1 MGTDASFR
9 SKTGENGDSSAPSRR
24 LPRHSGA
31 PDPRPGPKTRGGT
44 LARDGPGASARIGV
58 GGDPADETAARR
70 GRGADRRRHCAGD
83 HGPAAMGRRGRRR
96 CRRPAGGVGSAGAP
110 GPPAGRPV
118 PGLGGGPGLRRLPA
132 LGGGAGAPHRRP
144 GHRGRGRRGARGQL
158 HRRLRAGPG
167 PGPGV
172 PGGGQR
178 PGPGGAVRAGGP
190 WPAGAGMAPGN
201 PRRGARDLGPGDRR
215 ARQPGGEAGA
225 RVTEIPAVRAAP
237 PEDDERET
245 LGQRLAWHL
254 YTSMERIAMGWPER
268 PARLLF
274 EGYARAGYRLM
285 RKARA
290 TVSKN
295 YGQVLGRPPGS
306 DLVQAA
312 VREGFSLYAR
322 YWYESF
328 AVRTWDRDR
337 VDRTFHIQIAERLDK
352 ALAAGRGCIA
362 ALPHLG
368 NWDVAGKWLAGH
380 YKMVA
385 VAEQLKPRRMYE
397 LFLQHRLD
405 LGMEIVPLTE
415 DRSAGIQLAQMLA
428 DNYVV
433 TLVADRD
440 LGGRGVDCEMFGR
453 TRKVPA
459 GPALLSLSTGAPL
472 LACSTYTADDGWLC
486 HIGEPLEIERT
497 GEMRADVTA
506 LTRLLAAEFERAI
519 AARPTDWHMFQP
531 AWGDGDGAAA
541 VPGAPPAAGPP
552 APG

>member
-190 WPAGAGMAPGN
+190 GPAGAGMAPGN

-237 PEDDERET
+237 HEDDERET

-274 EGYARAGYRLM
+274 EGYARAG
-285 RKARA
+285 
-290 TVSKN
+290 
-295 YGQVLGRPPGS
+295 
-306 DLVQAA
+306 
-312 VREGFSLYAR
+312 
-322 YWYESF
+322 
-328 AVRTWDRDR
+328 
-337 VDRTFHIQIAERLDK
+337 
-352 ALAAGRGCIA
+352 GRGCIA

-397 LFLQHRLD
+397 LFLQHRRD

-415 DRSAGIQLAQMLA
+415 DRSAGIKLAQMLA

-453 TRKVPA
+453 TRKLPA

-472 LACSTYTADDGWLC
+472 LACSTFTADDGWLC
-486 HIGEPLEIERT
+486 LIGEPLEIERT
-497 GEMRADVTA
+497 GDMRTDVTA

-531 AWGDGDGAAA
+531 AWDPPEPGPGGRAAP
-541 VPGAPPAAGPP
+541 VPG
-552 APG
+552 

>member
-190 WPAGAGMAPGN
+190 GPAGAGMAPGN

-254 YTSMERIAMGWPER
+254 YTSMERIAMG
-268 PARLLF
+268 
-274 EGYARAGYRLM
+274 
-285 RKARA
+285 
-290 TVSKN
+290 
-295 YGQVLGRPPGS
+295 RPPGS

-337 VDRTFHIQIAERLDK
+337 VDRTFHIQNAERLDK

-397 LFLQHRLD
+397 LFLQHRRD

-415 DRSAGIQLAQMLA
+415 DRSAGIKLAQMLA

-433 TLVADRD
+433 TLVRS
-440 LGGRGVDCEMFGR
+440 E
-453 TRKVPA
+453 
-459 GPALLSLSTGAPL
+459 
-472 LACSTYTADDGWLC
+472 
-486 HIGEPLEIERT
+486 ER
-497 GEMRADVTA
+497 R
-506 LTRLLAAEFERAI
+506 
-519 AARPTDWHMFQP
+519 
-531 AWGDGDGAAA
+531 
-541 VPGAPPAAGPP
+541 
-552 APG
+552 

>member
-1 MGTDASFR
+1 MGTRRSFHSR
-9 SKTGENGDSSAPSRR
+9 SGEKGDCSRPAG
-24 LPRHSGA
+24 PRAGA
-31 PDPRPGPKTRGGT
+31 EFRGGT
-44 LARDGPGASARIGV
+44 LARDGPGAGARIGV
-58 GGDPADETAARR
+58 GGDPPHEVAAGG
-70 GRGADRRRHCAGD
+70 GRGAHRRRHRVGD
-83 HGPAAMGRRGRRR
+83 HGSAEVGGCGGRGRRG
-96 CRRPAGGVGSAGAP
+96 PAGGVGGP
-110 GPPAGRPV
+110 GPPGSPATRPV
-118 PGLGGGPGLRRLPA
+118 PGLGGGPGLRWVPA
-132 LGGGAGAPHRRP
+132 LRGGAGPADGRP
-144 GHRGRGRRGARGQL
+144 GHGGRRGRGAGGEL
-158 HRRLRAGPG
+158 HRRVRAGPG
-167 PGPGV
+167 TGPGV

-178 PGPGGAVRAGGP
+178 ARPGQAVRAGVP
-190 WPAGAGMAPGN
+190 WAARPGMAPGD
-201 PRRGARDLGPGDRR
+201 PRRGARAFRALDRGPG
-215 ARQPGGEAGA
+215 QPGGEAGA
-225 RVTEIPAVRAAP
+225 GGRSGGLMTDIAAGVEAGP
-237 PEDDERET
+237 LREDERET
-245 LGQRLAWHL
+245 FGQRMAWSL
-254 YTSMERIAMGWPER
+254 YTTMERIAMRWPER

-274 EGYARAGYRLM
+274 EGYARAGYRVM
-285 RKARA
+285 RKARD
-290 TVSKN
+290 TVSEN
-295 YGQVLGRPPGS
+295 YAQVLGRAPDS

-312 VREGFSLYAR
+312 VRAGFLLYAR

-328 AVRTWDRDR
+328 AVRTWDQDR
-337 VDRTFHIQIAERLDK
+337 VDRAFDIQNAERFDK

-405 LGMEIVPLTE
+405 LGMEILPLTE

-433 TLVADRD
+433 KLVADRD

-472 LACSTYTADDGWLC
+472 LACSTFTADDGWLC
-486 HIGEPLEIERT
+486 LIGEPLEIERT
-497 GEMRADVTA
+497 GDMRTDVTA